1 MRRPTMR
8 DGVLLPKATGVG
20 VLAVMI
26 GVVTRDYPAGRW
38 LIAAGVVLLVSLI
51 LLAWRQVQGAAIAA
65 GLWLVFLGVVLH
77 ALPNTPAAAGLRGYW
92 WAVGLAGLGVLG
104 LTLIAL
110 RHGRSGTR
118 GTVNRWVAPVTPQPR
133 CRLALAGAAYR
144 IGVRAAAP

>member
-118 GTVNRWVAPVTPQPR
+118 GTVNRWSRRSHRNHGVASRWQVL
-133 CRLALAGAAYR
+133 CSASALATT
-144 IGVRAAAP
+144 